1 MFRKH
6 TVPQDHTSQ
15 LVRRLYATLADST
28 HWPEVMEA
36 ICCEFEASGSALVRH
51 DFAKGQGEIVVHCS
65 HFPEA
70 VASYKDV
77 IGPSPC
83 LTSDRNFQPGAV
95 VLSAGPL
102 EKASPAPPNEGRG
115 AALGHQLFGVLERN
129 GMVAELLFLGR
140 AQSRPPFGSGA
151 KRKLPQ
157 LLQHLGDVRSLARSL
172 NAKLFERHALISL
185 LDHVH
190 FACILVNQ
198 SSHIRFAN
206 QAATELLSREWGLS
220 IKSGRLCA
228 RTGDESLKLWKA
240 VLAAAQSPGKARA
253 QSEQH
258 LILSGRSTP
267 ILLSLFPIDQ
277 DRLDLP
283 RRPED
288 IVAIITKDGTGTAFE
303 SIAYFAAAYGLSPAE
318 ERLVQL
324 LASGCGLFEAA
335 RELGISNNTART
347 HMRHV
352 YGKVHVHSQ
361 ASLVR
366 LLSSIG
372 AV

>member
-1 MFRKH
+1 
-6 TVPQDHTSQ
+6 
-15 LVRRLYATLADST
+15 
-28 HWPEVMEA
+28 
-36 ICCEFEASGSALVRH
+36 
-51 DFAKGQGEIVVHCS
+51 
-65 HFPEA
+65 
-70 VASYKDV
+70 
-77 IGPSPC
+77 
-83 LTSDRNFQPGAV
+83 
-95 VLSAGPL
+95 
-102 EKASPAPPNEGRG
+102 
-115 AALGHQLFGVLERN
+115 
-129 GMVAELLFLGR
+129 
-140 AQSRPPFGSGA
+140 
-151 KRKLPQ
+151 
-157 LLQHLGDVRSLARSL
+157 LGDVRSLARSL

-206 QAATELLSREWGLS
+206 QAATELLSRERGLS

-240 VLAAAQSPGKARA
+240 VLAAAQSSPQAPA
-253 QSEQH
+253 EHEQH
-258 LILSGRSTP
+258 ISLAGPSAP
-267 ILLSLFPIDQ
+267 IFLSLFPIDQ
-277 DRLDLP
+277 DRLGLP

-288 IVAIITKDGTGTAFE
+288 IVAIITKNGTGMTFE

-324 LASGCGLFEAA
+324 LASGSGLFEAA

-361 ASLVR
+361 ADLVR